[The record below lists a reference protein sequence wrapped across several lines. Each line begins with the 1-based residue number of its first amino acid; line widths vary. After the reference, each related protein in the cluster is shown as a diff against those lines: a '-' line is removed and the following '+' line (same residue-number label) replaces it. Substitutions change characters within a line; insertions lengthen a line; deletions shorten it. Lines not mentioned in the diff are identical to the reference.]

1 MSIAWN
7 AEQILALAPDVS
19 AAKAGNALAQKSK
32 WLRLGFDSH
41 AVWGECQGSGK
52 EPYQTKIDLR
62 EPAFA
67 CSCPSRKFPCKH
79 GLGLFLLLAANE
91 TAFTQKTPPA
101 WVSEWL
107 AKRDNRQEQRAQ
119 KETETKAKQ
128 VDAKAQVR
136 RAEQRT
142 KKVEA
147 GLADLE
153 QWLRD
158 LVRQGLAAAQTKPP
172 SFWTEQAA
180 RLVDAQAPGVAR
192 LLQQMAFLPHS
203 GGKWQE
209 RLLERLSRLHLLLES
224 YKRIETLPTALQAD
238 IRATIGWTQNQEDLL
253 QQTGERDLWLATG
266 QRTEEDER
274 LRTQRTWIVGQ
285 TTGRPALILQF
296 AFGRESFKEQLIA
309 GSLVDAELVFFESA
323 YPLRALLKSRGETIN
338 LAIPQTAYTNM
349 IQVTEAYA
357 KALSQN
363 PWLELF
369 PALLSAVTLIQ
380 AESRW
385 FLRDTE
391 GKGLPLSARFQQ
403 IGHLLAITGGH
414 PLAIFGEWNGD
425 ALLPLGV
432 WAEGK
437 FISLSQ

>member
-7 AEQILALAPDVS
+7 AEQILALAPDAS
-19 AAKAGNALAQKSK
+19 AAKAGNALAQTSK
-32 WLRLGFDSH
+32 WLRLGFDSR

-52 EPYQTKIDLR
+52 SPYQTKIDMR

-67 CSCPSRKFPCKH
+67 CSCPSRKLPCKH

-91 TAFTQKTPPA
+91 SAFTQKTPPA

-119 KETETKAKQ
+119 KETESKAKQ
-128 VDAKAQVR
+128 VDTKAQTR

-147 GLADLE
+147 GIADLE

-158 LVRQGLAAAQTKPP
+158 LIRQGLAAAQTKPP
-172 SFWTEQAA
+172 RFWTEQAA

-192 LLQQMAFLPHS
+192 LLQQMAYLPHS
-203 GGKWQE
+203 GDKWQE
-209 RLLERLSRLHLLLES
+209 RLLERLARLHLLLES
-224 YKRIETLPTALQAD
+224 YKRIETLPAALQVD

-253 QQTGERDLWLATG
+253 QQTGERDLWLVAG

-274 LRTQRTWIVGQ
+274 LRTQRTWLVGQ
-285 TTGRPALILQF
+285 TTGRPALILQV
-296 AFGRESFKEQLIA
+296 AFGREPFKEQLIA
-309 GSLVDAELVFFESA
+309 SSLVDAELVFFESA
-323 YPLRALLKSRGETIN
+323 YPLRALVKSRGETVS
-338 LAIPQTAYTNM
+338 LAIPQTAYANM
-349 IQVTEAYA
+349 NQVMEAYA
-357 KALSQN
+357 QSLLQN

-369 PALLSAVTLIQ
+369 PALLSPVTLMQ

-385 FLRDTE
+385 FLHDTE
-391 GKGLPLSARFQQ
+391 DKDLPLSARFQR

-414 PLAIFGEWNGD
+414 PFAIFGEWNGD
-425 ALLPLGV
+425 ALLPLSI
-432 WAEGK
+432 WTDGK
-437 FISLSQ
+437 FINLSQ